1 LSTVGGFLSQTR
13 WLGLLSLALG
23 GCVQQAVLEN
33 DVGSATWKARTL
45 TTVSDVRL
53 AEAALAAQLVELEA
67 LYQRNPEDAR
77 VQRLLEQGYSLMAR
91 GFIEARRLDA
101 LAAGDDARAE
111 QERRAQ
117 ADAAERARFYRPAS
131 SPSPHEALAPA
142 GPEQELT
149 EAEQACRKRDRS
161 SYERELNRVLAK
173 RETRPES
180 RLKQALAQ
188 RLAAAWLMPKV
199 AARCQFEVASATS
212 AEPTAPPPA
221 SR

>member
-1 LSTVGGFLSQTR
+1 MSPLG
-13 WLGLLSLALG
+13 GLLSQARWLALLALALG

-33 DVGSATWKARTL
+33 DIGGATWKARTL
-45 TTVSDVRL
+45 ATVSDVRL

-67 LYQRNPEDAR
+67 LYQRNPRDTR

-101 LAAGDDARAE
+101 IAAGDDAKAE

-117 ADAAERARFYRPAS
+117 ADARARARYYRPS
-131 SPSPHEALAPA
+131 SNPSLRLAPA
-142 GPEQELT
+142 VGGPEQELT

-161 SYERELNRVLAK
+161 SYERELSRVLAK
-173 RETRPES
+173 QETQPES
-180 RLKQALAQ
+180 RLKLALAQ

-199 AARCQFEVASATS
+199 AARCQFEAAAAIS
-212 AEPTAPPPA
+212 AEPTAPPPTF
-221 SR
+221 R